1 MAIPPEPIDSVL
13 FDAKAVVVAEVV
25 AVVREGPAL
34 PKKEKKPGFSD
45 IGNKAAWQRLTLRID
60 DVLQAG
66 FDVKKGATVEVVK
79 PVAAYALSVG
89 NKGDFLLGNVVAD
102 DSKDAGDGPVILGR
116 YGPDS
121 YQHAVVVDAL
131 KRRQ

>member
-13 FDAKAVVVAEVV
+13 FDAKAVVVGEVV
-25 AVVREGPAL
+25 AVVAEGPPL
-34 PKKEKKPGFSD
+34 PKKEKKQGFSD
-45 IGNKAAWQRLTLRID
+45 IGNQANWQRLTLRVD

-66 FDVKKGATVEVVK
+66 FDVKPGGTVDVVK

-89 NKGDFLLGNVVAD
+89 VKGDFLLGNPEED
-102 DSKDAGDGPVILGR
+102 GGGPVVLGR

-121 YQHAVVVDAL
+121 YKHAVVVEAL
-131 KRRQ
+131 RSRR

>member
-13 FDAKAVVVAEVV
+13 FDAKAVVTGEVV
-25 AVVREGPAL
+25 AVVAEGPAL
-34 PKKEKKPGFSD
+34 PRTPKKKGYSD
-45 IGNKAAWQRLTLRID
+45 IGNKANWQKLTVRVD

-66 FDVKKGATVEVVK
+66 FNVKKGATVDVVK

-89 NKGDFLLGNVVAD
+89 VKGDFLLGNPED
-102 DSKDAGDGPVILGR
+102 GAGADGPVILGR

-121 YQHAVVVDAL
+121 YRHDAVVEAL
-131 KRRQ
+131 KRRS

>member
-13 FDAKAVVVAEVV
+13 FDAKAVVVGEVTAVV
-25 AVVREGPAL
+25 AEGPAL
-34 PKKEKKPGFSD
+34 PRIEKKKGMSD
-45 IGNKAAWQRLTLRID
+45 IGNKAAWQKLTLRVD

-66 FDVKKGATVEVVK
+66 FDVKKGATVDVVK
-79 PVAAYALSVG
+79 PVAGYALSVG
-89 NKGDFLLGNVVAD
+89 IKGDFLLGNPAP
-102 DSKDAGDGPVILGR
+102 SEAGGDEKAPVILGR

-121 YQHAVVVDAL
+121 YRHDVVVEAL

>member
-13 FDAKAVVVAEVV
+13 FDAKAVVTGEVV
-25 AVVREGPAL
+25 AVVAEGPAL
-34 PKKEKKPGFSD
+34 PRIEKKKGMSD
-45 IGNKAAWQRLTLRID
+45 IGNKAAWQKLTLRID

-66 FDVKKGATVEVVK
+66 FDVKKGGTVDVVK
-79 PVAAYALSVG
+79 PVAGYALSVG
-89 NKGDFLLGNVVAD
+89 IKGDFLLGNPE
-102 DSKDAGDGPVILGR
+102 GDEKAPVILGR

-121 YQHAVVVDAL
+121 YRHDVVVEAL